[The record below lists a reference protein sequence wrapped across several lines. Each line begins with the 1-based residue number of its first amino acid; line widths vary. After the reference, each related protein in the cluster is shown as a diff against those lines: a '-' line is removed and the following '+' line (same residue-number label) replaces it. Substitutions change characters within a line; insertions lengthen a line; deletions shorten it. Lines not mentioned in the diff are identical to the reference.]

1 MNMINDNNLL
11 LPHHL
16 RYASYTLNL
25 LATTD
30 FYNALKNSTVHSRIH
45 YAYYLA
51 NALHCGMHHGENNS
65 EIIHNALHCSLTY
78 SYSCPTRWNSLYD
91 AIQLLNTKQ
100 S

>member
-1 MNMINDNNLL
+1 MINDNNLL

-30 FYNALKNSTVHSRIH
+30 FYNALKNSIVHSRIH

-65 EIIHNALHCSLTY
+65 EIIHNALLPLQFNLPLFL
-78 SYSCPTRWNSLYD
+78 SYQMEFF
-91 AIQLLNTKQ
+91 I
-100 S
+100 